1 MSERKTC
8 IRCERTIDKFAK
20 ICPYCNW
27 DQAVLPP
34 PRQRETAEAAPAAAY
49 VAERENRN
57 RRMLMLIGGFI
68 VLLIAAF
75 AIGSLVHGFDVD
87 STVKTQGQ
95 NDKDRHPAAPIGTAV
110 TPEPKGA
117 NVQLVPATGPATP
130 QEAPIT
136 SAPVPS
142 SAGNT
147 ADRSDATALPSDQYS
162 QAAARAKAERQAA
175 LTDPRTIIGSPYD
188 QRSQPAP
195 RRTVQRTI
203 PMSSSTLPTAAP
215 PPSEAPLPPRHIART
230 LPIPESQPLPDI
242 RVSRTSTVRL
252 NLTIGP
258 DGRVHEVDVIEPIPG
273 EMPKLIAAVQNWRFR
288 PATENGL
295 PVASHFSVDISFRAN
310 D

>member
-1 MSERKTC
+1 MSERKAC
-8 IRCERTIDKFAK
+8 IRCERSIDQFAK
-20 ICPYCNW
+20 TCPYCNW

-34 PRQRETAEAAPAAAY
+34 PRQQAAAEAAPAAQY
-49 VAERENRN
+49 VAEREHRGK
-57 RRMLMLIGGFI
+57 RMMMLAGGFV

-87 STVKTQGQ
+87 STVKTASQ
-95 NDKDRHPAAPIGTAV
+95 NDKEKRPTPPIGTEV

-117 NVQLVPATGPATP
+117 NVQLVPVTGPASGS
-130 QEAPIT
+130 EAPIT

-147 ADRSDATALPSDQYS
+147 ADRSDATALPSDQYT
-162 QAAARAKAERQAA
+162 QAAARAKAEKQSA
-175 LTDPRTIIGSPYD
+175 LTDPRSIVGSPYD
-188 QRSQPAP
+188 QGEQSPV
-195 RRTVQRTI
+195 RRPVQRTV
-203 PMSSSTLPTAAP
+203 PMASNAPAPAA
-215 PPSEAPLPPRHIART
+215 ETPLPPPRRVSRT
-230 LPIPESQPLPDI
+230 LPIPESQPVPEIHVD
-242 RVSRTSTVRL
+242 RTSTARL

-258 DGRVHEVDVIEPIPG
+258 DGRVHEVNIIEAIPG

-295 PVASHFSVDISFRAN
+295 PVAAHFSVDISFRAN